1 MEQTKRRRGSTLE
14 EAIVEAAWDE
24 LREAGYAKA
33 TMNSIARRAGTSK
46 HVLYRRWKSRPEL
59 FLAALRRFA
68 ATVEVPDTG
77 DVRDDLV
84 ALMGRIRQ
92 VFDLLPRDLISGL
105 ITDTRD
111 DPALFDEMR
120 AYVMG
125 EGVHDV
131 TRVILRRAADRGQ
144 VEPGLPTARILR
156 LPIDLLR
163 NEYLTSCGPLAA
175 GAVTEIIDDIVM
187 PLLRPAARR

>member
-1 MEQTKRRRGSTLE
+1 MEQAKRRRGSTLE
-14 EAIVEAAWDE
+14 EAIVEAAWNE

-33 TMNSIARRAGTSK
+33 TMNGIARRAGTSK
-46 HVLYRRWKSRPEL
+46 HVLYRRWKSQPEL
-59 FLAALRRFA
+59 FLAALKRFA

-84 ALMGRIRQ
+84 ALLGRIRQ

-105 ITDTRD
+105 ITDTQD
-111 DPALFDEMR
+111 DPALFEEMR

-125 EGVHDV
+125 AGVHDI

-144 VEPGLPTARILR
+144 IEPGPPCARIVR

-163 NEYLTSCGPLAA
+163 NEYLMSRGPLPA
-175 GAVTEIIDDIVM
+175 GTVTEIIDDVVM